1 VRLSVD
7 LLAKVPFVKR
17 CVVMVYWLEWK
28 VATTAT
34 C

>member
-1 VRLSVD
+1 MI
-7 LLAKVPFVKR
+7 AKVLFVKR
-17 CVVMVYWLEWK
+17 RVVMVYWLEWK